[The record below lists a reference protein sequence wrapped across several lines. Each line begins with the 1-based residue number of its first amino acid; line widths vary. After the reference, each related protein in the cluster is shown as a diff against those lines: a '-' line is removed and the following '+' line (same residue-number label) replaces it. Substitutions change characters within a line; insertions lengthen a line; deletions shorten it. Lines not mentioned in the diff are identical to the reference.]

1 MVNRAEVE
9 EMERLSRILNGERPA
24 PTAASA
30 TTSSGTPDPNA
41 ITFQKGPT
49 NEDVSDMANI
59 MKNFAGATGV
69 KSFRNVNDMADRTV
83 EVLVEESQNTPELR
97 EALITQQTNSGIQIG
112 VWEITKHLREGVTAK
127 KEHIY
132 RVHNT
137 VTGKKIKASF
147 LIAES
152 AMGMVKLLNEG
163 ADFNHPKVK
172 KIAQFEIEYR
182 QMRKKALE
190 EKVFYQ
196 RAKEN
201 HSKFKMSL
209 FEAKFDAAKTKA
221 LLIKERVIN
230 LYNQI

>member
-1 MVNRAEVE
+1 MVDRAEVE
-9 EMERLSRILNGERPA
+9 EMERLSRILKGERPA
-24 PTAASA
+24 PTVTSA
-30 TTSSGTPDPNA
+30 TTSAGAPNSDA
-41 ITFQKGPT
+41 IILQKGPT
-49 NEDVSDMANI
+49 TEDVSDMANI

-69 KSFRNVNDMADRTV
+69 KSFTHVNDAANSAV
-83 EVLVEESQNTPELR
+83 ETLVEEAQNAPELR
-97 EALITQQTNSGIQIG
+97 EALITEQTNNGVKIG
-112 VWEITKHLREGVTAK
+112 VWEITKHLREGVSK

-147 LIAES
+147 LILES
-152 AMGMVKLLNEG
+152 ARAMVKLLNNG
-163 ADFNHPKVK
+163 ADFTHPTVK
-172 KIAQFEIEYR
+172 KIAEYELEYR

-190 EKVFYQ
+190 EKVFWQ

-209 FEAKFDAAKTKA
+209 FEAKFDAAKTRA
-221 LLIKERVIN
+221 LLARERIIN